1 MICTKPFRVL
11 ISLAVVLL
19 ASQTA
24 FAEDETDPAVDA
36 EPERA
41 CFNTDRVRNFDGLSD
56 NFLYIEIKS
65 TEMYLLSLRNPCFG
79 LRSARVIAFKDT
91 LRRICSDDSF
101 VDIVIRDVSRPMSC
115 RVENIER
122 VESKAEAQAVA
133 ADREAAMEAEKE

>member
-1 MICTKPFRVL
+1 MIHAPPCNALVAL
-11 ISLAVVLL
+11 AAILMISPA
-19 ASQTA
+19 A
-24 FAEDETDPAVDA
+24 FAEDETKA
-36 EPERA
+36 EVERA

-79 LRSARVIAFKDT
+79 LRSAQVIAFKDT

-122 VESKAEAQAVA
+122 VESKAEAQAIA
-133 ADREAAMEAEKE
+133 ADREAARKAEKE